1 MHTQL
6 FNEISTS
13 TNNSLNPRPE
23 LLLGTDETSLSRSA
37 ITSKI
42 LAPKEARVLWGC
54 LLTSLSN
61 SLHMEE
67 SKVLQ
72 SCELGSQISC
82 DPWFSMLAFSQSWVI
97 LAVWARKAFRTPA
110 KSLVLCLHILYL
122 KMVCLHSIILEMG
135 SFQMS
140 VVKSFCDQP

>member
-1 MHTQL
+1 LRTQL

-23 LLLGTDETSLSRSA
+23 LLLGTDEDLPVQVSHYLQDLGPKGGQGAMRLFIDLSLKFA
-37 ITSKI
+37 
-42 LAPKEARVLWGC
+42 
-54 LLTSLSN
+54 
-61 SLHMEE
+61 
-67 SKVLQ
+67 Q
-72 SCELGSQISC
+72 
-82 DPWFSMLAFSQSWVI
+82 WFSMLAFSQSWVI

-110 KSLVLCLHILYL
+110 KSLVLFLHILYL

-140 VVKSFCDQP
+140 VVNSFCVQP